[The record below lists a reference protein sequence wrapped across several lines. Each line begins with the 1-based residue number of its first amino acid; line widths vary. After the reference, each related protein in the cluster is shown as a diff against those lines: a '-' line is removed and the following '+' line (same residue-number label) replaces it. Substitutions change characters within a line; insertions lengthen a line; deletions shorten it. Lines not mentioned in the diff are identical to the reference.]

1 MIMIGRKP
9 THVSVIPAQAGIQ
22 AIPALEPKVNL
33 DAGLRRHDKSSLR
46 LKRVLTAAEEGKDC
60 KDHRCRLTAALEK
73 FCLLLTAFTCLAYA
87 VAVSQ
92 VSARTLNVAYPSPS
106 WNTSLPVSMAKE
118 FGSFSAEG
126 LEVRPVYVRGGPV
139 VMAALLGGDA
149 DFAVIAGVTA
159 VTSIQRGADIVIVG
173 GHTAYIDQVLIG
185 AKGINKLSD
194 LKGKVVG
201 VTGSGG
207 ATEFA
212 TVEALARKG
221 MVRDKDYTILYSGNS
236 PARVNALENGLLQ
249 AAAFSAIEK
258 VLMEQKGYPLLLET
272 GKTIPEFP
280 FMVIVTSR
288 QKIKSNPA
296 EVSAFLRAVRNSMNL
311 IQNSK
316 EKVIAAALK
325 KDPTANP
332 AVLRKSLDYTVDS
345 FSIHLAKKNIQA
357 LVNAAKLGVNLDPS
371 GAVDRFFVD
380 DFMNKALTAK

>member
-1 MIMIGRKP
+1 MIRRFFFLLVASLLASQWIG
-9 THVSVIPAQAGIQ
+9 GG
-22 AIPALEPKVNL
+22 E
-33 DAGLRRHDKSSLR
+33 
-46 LKRVLTAAEEGKDC
+46 AA
-60 KDHRCRLTAALEK
+60 
-73 FCLLLTAFTCLAYA
+73 
-87 VAVSQ
+87 
-92 VSARTLNVAYPSPS
+92 ARIINVAYPSPS

-118 FGSFSAEG
+118 FGLFSAEG

-185 AKGINKLSD
+185 AKGVTKLAD

-207 ATEFA
+207 VTEFA

-221 MVRDKDYTILYSGNS
+221 LVRDKDYTILYSGNS

-272 GKTIPEFP
+272 GKTMPEFP

-288 QKIKSNPA
+288 QKIKANPS
-296 EVSAFLRAVRNSMNL
+296 EVGAFLRAVKNSMNL

-316 EKVIAAALK
+316 EKVITAALK
-325 KDPTANP
+325 KDPTANA

-345 FSIHLAKKNIQA
+345 FSLQLGKKNIQA
-357 LVNAAKLGVNLDPS
+357 LVNAAKLGVNLDAP
-371 GAVDRFFVD
+371 GALEKYFLDE
-380 DFMNKALTAK
+380 FMNRVLSSK

>member
-1 MIMIGRKP
+1 MMKRLFLAL
-9 THVSVIPAQAGIQ
+9 VS
-22 AIPALEPKVNL
+22 LM
-33 DAGLRRHDKSSLR
+33 
-46 LKRVLTAAEEGKDC
+46 LTLQWFVVGA
-60 KDHRCRLTAALEK
+60 
-73 FCLLLTAFTCLAYA
+73 A
-87 VAVSQ
+87 VAK
-92 VSARTLNVAYPSPS
+92 TINVAYPSPS

-118 FGSFSAEG
+118 FGLFTAEG
-126 LEVRPVYVRGGPV
+126 LEVQPVYVRGGPV

-185 AKGINKLSD
+185 AKGVTRLGE

-207 ATEFA
+207 VTEFA

-221 MVRDKDYTILYSGNS
+221 LLRDKDYTILYSGNS
-236 PARVNALENGLLQ
+236 PARVNALENGLIQ

-258 VLMEQKGYPLLLET
+258 VVMEQKGYPLLLET

-288 QKIKSNPA
+288 QKIKAHPS
-296 EVSAFLRAVRNSMNL
+296 EIMAFLRAVRNSMNL
-311 IQNSK
+311 IQTNK
-316 EKVIAAALK
+316 EKVIGAALK
-325 KDPTANP
+325 KDPNANV

-345 FSIHLAKKNIQA
+345 FSINLAKKNIQA
-357 LVNAAKLGVNLDPS
+357 LVNAAKLGVNLDAP
-371 GAVDRFFVD
+371 GATEKFFLE
-380 DFMNKALTAK
+380 DFMNKVLSSK